1 MGLREYH
8 RKRNFAITPEP
19 KGEEGKGEGRSF
31 CVQKHAATRLHYDF
45 RLEME
50 GVLKSWAVPKGPSYD
65 PADKRLAMHTE
76 DHPLDY
82 GDFEGIIPEGQ
93 YGGGTVLLWDRG
105 TWTPLEDPHKGYRAG
120 KLKFRLDGEKLHG
133 GWTLVKIRGR
143 DTRDD
148 EKSWLLIK
156 ETDETARPAAKFNVT
171 EEMPLSVA
179 TGRDLET
186 IATERDAVW
195 ESKVVD
201 KPKRGGRWRPKVAE
215 PPPSKTPS
223 VKAAAGKAAARK
235 TSARRSTAPS
245 PADIRGARKGKP
257 PRVLRPQLAT
267 LVTEAPDGDG
277 WLHELKF
284 DGYRILGRVHNGH
297 ARLIS
302 RNDNDWTANF
312 PSLVAALET
321 LPVSEAVIDGE
332 VAVLLPDGTTSFQA
346 LQNALQARDR
356 GELVYFAFDLPYLEG
371 YDLTR
376 AALEDRKAAL
386 SALLSGAG
394 TEVRYSAHVAG
405 SGQAFFDN
413 ACRLGLEGIIAKR
426 RDAPYEAGRGGSW
439 LKVKCVRRQ
448 EVVIGGWTEPSG
460 SRTGLGALLV
470 GVHEK
475 GGALVFAGKVGTG
488 FTDKVLRDLRR
499 RLGALEQDAAP
510 FSPKPKGVGAAHW
523 VKPELVA
530 EVAFTEWTGDG
541 KMRHPSFQGLR
552 ADKPAREVVREQA
565 TPTDKVVAPQEVPRP
580 RRSNEPAPPKTAARS
595 SAHTSKSGA
604 AGGKAAG
611 KAASKTAGETTVA
624 GVRLTHP
631 DRVLYPAQGLTKQD
645 VAAFYES
652 IADWILPHVT
662 GRPLTLVRCP
672 EGLEKDCFYMK
683 HSGVWA
689 PPALRRIKIREKTKV
704 GEYLVIDDL
713 AGLISLAQMGILEI
727 HTWNSLADSVEEPNR
742 IVFDLDPGPKVSFD
756 KVIAG
761 AQLVRESLRSVGL
774 ESFVKTTGGKGLH
787 IVVPLAP
794 GHGWEE
800 TFAFSQLVATEIIKQ
815 DPRTYTDSMPKAG
828 RQAKILIDVLRN
840 NRGSTSVAAY
850 STRARPGAPVS
861 VPLAWEELKP
871 GLRPDQYTVQNLQ
884 RRLSTLKADPWAR
897 YFTLRQKLAVP
908 RGRRRPAASR

>member
-8 RKRNFAITPEP
+8 RKRDFAITPEP
-19 KGEEGKGEGRSF
+19 RGEEARTEGRSF

-120 KLKFRLDGEKLHG
+120 KLKFRLDGEKLKG

-143 DTRDD
+143 DARDD

-156 ETDETARPAAKFNVT
+156 ETDETTRPAAKFSIT
-171 EEMPLSVA
+171 EERPESVA

-186 IATERDAVW
+186 IAKDHDAVW
-195 ESKVVD
+195 ESKVVES
-201 KPKRGGRWRPKVAE
+201 PKRAGRWRPKLAATPKAPPAGKQAAAVKSVAT
-215 PPPSKTPS
+215 SKA
-223 VKAAAGKAAARK
+223 VKAA
-235 TSARRSTAPS
+235 
-245 PADIRGARKGKP
+245 DVRGARKGP
-257 PRVLRPQLAT
+257 LPRALRPQLAT
-267 LVTEAPDGDG
+267 LVTEAPAGDG

-284 DGYRILGRVHNGH
+284 DGYRILARVQDGR

-302 RNDNDWTANF
+302 RNGNDWTGNF
-312 PSLVAALET
+312 PSLTAALES
-321 LPVSEAVIDGE
+321 LPVSQALIDGE
-332 VAVLLPDGTTSFQA
+332 VAVVLPDGTTSFQA
-346 LQNALQARDR
+346 LQNALSQRDQ
-356 GELVYFAFDLPYLEG
+356 GELVYFAFDLPHLDG

-376 AALEDRKAAL
+376 ARLEDRKAAL
-386 SALLSGAG
+386 QPLLTGAGSAL
-394 TEVRYSAHVAG
+394 RYSAHVVG
-405 SGQAFFDN
+405 SGQEFFDN
-413 ACRLGLEGIIAKR
+413 ACRLSLEGIVSKR

-439 LKVKCVRRQ
+439 LKVKCLRRQ
-448 EVVIGGWTEPSG
+448 EVVIGGFTEPSG

-470 GVHEK
+470 GVHEA
-475 GGALVFAGKVGTG
+475 GGGLRYVGKVGTG
-488 FTDKVLRDLRR
+488 YTEKVLRDLRR
-499 RLGALEQDAAP
+499 RLEALEEAKSP
-510 FSPKPKGVGAAHW
+510 FSPPPKGVGAAHW

-552 ADKPAREVVREQA
+552 TDKPAREVVREQA
-565 TPTDKVVAPQEVPRP
+565 TPTEEVVAPAEAPRP
-580 RRSNEPAPPKTAARS
+580 RRSNEPPPNSTTRS
-595 SAHTSKSGA
+595 SARTPA
-604 AGGKAAG
+604 RGKG
-611 KAASKTAGETTVA
+611 KVEAEATVA

-631 DRVLYPAQGLTKQD
+631 DRVLYPAQGLTKRGL
-645 VAAFYES
+645 AAFYES
-652 IADWILPHVT
+652 IADWILPHVV

-672 EGLEKDCFYMK
+672 EGLEKDCFFMK

-689 PPALRRIKIREKTKV
+689 PPALRRVKIREKTKV
-704 GEYLVIDDL
+704 GEYLVVDDL
-713 AGLISLAQMGILEI
+713 AGIISLVQMGILEI
-727 HTWNSLADSVEEPNR
+727 HTWNSLADKVEEPNR
-742 IVFDLDPGPKVSFD
+742 IVFDLDPGPAVPFD
-756 KVIAG
+756 RVMAG
-761 AQLVRESLRSVGL
+761 ARLVREALRSVGL

-787 IVVPLAP
+787 VVVPLAP
-794 GHGWEE
+794 GHGWDE
-800 TFAFSQLVATEIIKQ
+800 TFGFSQLVASQIVRE

-828 RQAKILIDVLRN
+828 RKDKILVDVLRN

-861 VPLAWEELKP
+861 VPLAWEELQR
-871 GLRPDQYTVQNLQ
+871 GLKPDQYTVENLP
-884 RRLSTLKADPWAR
+884 RRLSSLKADPWAR
-897 YFTLRQKLAVP
+897 YFKLRQKIAAP
-908 RGRRRPAASR
+908 GGRRRPAASR

>member
-19 KGEEGKGEGRSF
+19 KGEEGKTGGRSF
-31 CVQKHAATRLHYDF
+31 CIQKHAATRLHYDF

-82 GDFEGIIPEGQ
+82 GGFEGIIPEGQ

-120 KLKFRLDGEKLHG
+120 KLKFRLDGEKLRG

-143 DTRDD
+143 DARDD
-148 EKSWLLIK
+148 EKTWLLIK
-156 ETDETARPAAKFNVT
+156 ENDETARPGYDVAKDRP
-171 EEMPLSVA
+171 ESVA

-186 IATERDAVW
+186 IAAERDAVW
-195 ESKVVD
+195 QSKVVD
-201 KPKRGGRWRPKVAE
+201 KPKGGGRWRPKVAAAKTAASK
-215 PPPSKTPS
+215 PP
-223 VKAAAGKAAARK
+223 ARK
-235 TSARRSTAPS
+235 TAAPS
-245 PADIRGARKGKP
+245 PADIRGARKGNP

-267 LVTEAPDGDG
+267 LVTKPPDGDG

-284 DGYRILGRVHNGH
+284 DGYRILGRVQDGR

-302 RNDNDWTANF
+302 RNGNDWTANF
-312 PSLVAALET
+312 PSLAAALEA

-346 LQNALQARDR
+346 LQNALKASER

-394 TEVRYSAHVAG
+394 TAVRYSAHVAG
-405 SGQAFFDN
+405 TGQAFFEN
-413 ACRLGLEGIIAKR
+413 ACRLGLEGIISKR
-426 RDAPYEAGRGGSW
+426 RDAPYAAGRGGSW
-439 LKVKCVRRQ
+439 LKVKCLRRQ
-448 EVVIGGWTEPSG
+448 EVVIGGFTEPSG

-475 GGALVFAGKVGTG
+475 GGDLTYAGKVGTG
-488 FTDKVLRDLRR
+488 YTEKVLKDLRR
-499 RLGALEQDAAP
+499 RLGALEQPSSP
-510 FSPKPKGVGAAHW
+510 FVPPPKGVGAAHW

-552 ADKPAREVVREQA
+552 ADKPAREVVRERA
-565 TPTDKVVAPQEVPRP
+565 TPTEKVVAR
-580 RRSNEPAPPKTAARS
+580 
-595 SAHTSKSGA
+595 
-604 AGGKAAG
+604 GKAAEE
-611 KAASKTAGETTVA
+611 ATVA

-631 DRVLYPAQGLTKQD
+631 DRILYPTQGITKRD
-645 VAAFYES
+645 LAVFYES

-672 EGLEKDCFYMK
+672 EGLEKECFYMK

-689 PPALRRIKIREKTKV
+689 PPALRRVKIREKTKV
-704 GEYLVIDDL
+704 GEYLVVDDL
-713 AGLISLAQMGILEI
+713 SGVISLAQMGILEI
-727 HTWNSLADSVEEPNR
+727 HTWNSMADRVEEPNR
-742 IVFDLDPGPKVSFD
+742 IVFDLDPGPAVAFD
-756 KVIAG
+756 KVMAG
-761 AQLVRESLRSVGL
+761 ARLLRESLRSVGL

-787 IVVPLAP
+787 VVVPLAT

-800 TFAFSQLVATEIIKQ
+800 TFGFSQLVASEIVKD

-861 VPLAWEELKP
+861 VPLAWEELQRD
-871 GLRPDQYTVQNLQ
+871 LRPDQYTVQNLP
-884 RRLSTLKADPWAR
+884 RRLSALKADPWAR
-897 YFTLRQKLAVP
+897 YLTLRQKLAVP
-908 RGRRRPAASR
+908 RSHRRPAAGR

>member
-19 KGEEGKGEGRSF
+19 RGEEARTEGRSF

-50 GVLKSWAVPKGPSYD
+50 GVLRSWAVPKGPSYD

-82 GDFEGIIPEGQ
+82 GDFEGVIPEGQ
-93 YGGGTVLLWDRG
+93 YGGGTVLLWDTG
-105 TWTPLEDPHKGYRAG
+105 TWEPLEDPHKGYRAG
-120 KLKFRLDGEKLHG
+120 KLKFRLRGEKLNG

-143 DTRDD
+143 DARDD

-156 ETDETARPAAKFNVT
+156 ETDETARPAATFDVT

-179 TGRDLET
+179 TGRDMET
-186 IATERDAVW
+186 IARERDAVW
-195 ESKVVD
+195 ESKVVE
-201 KPKRGGRWRPKVAE
+201 KPARGGKWQPKTAARR
-215 PPPSKTPS
+215 
-223 VKAAAGKAAARK
+223 KAAVSPAAA
-235 TSARRSTAPS
+235 AVP
-245 PADIRGARKGKP
+245 GARKAP
-257 PRVLRPQLAT
+257 LPRTLRPQLAT
-267 LVTEAPDGDG
+267 LVTDAPAGDD

-284 DGYRILGRVHNGH
+284 DGYRILGRVQDGR

-302 RNDNDWTANF
+302 RNGNDWTDNF
-312 PSLVAALET
+312 PSLAAALEA
-321 LPVSEAVIDGE
+321 LPVSQALIDGE

-346 LQNALQARDR
+346 LQNALSKRDR
-356 GELVYFAFDLPYLEG
+356 GELVYFAFDLPYLDG

-376 AALEDRKAAL
+376 ARLEDRKGALAAL
-386 SALLSGAG
+386 VEGAG
-394 TEVRYSAHVAG
+394 TAVRYSAHVVG
-405 SGQAFFDN
+405 SGDAFFEK
-413 ACRLGLEGIIAKR
+413 ACGMRLEGIVSKK
-426 RDAPYEAGRGGSW
+426 RDAPYVPGRGGSW
-439 LKVKCVRRQ
+439 LKVKCLRRQ

-475 GGALVFAGKVGTG
+475 GGGFAFAGKVGTG

-499 RLGALEQDAAP
+499 RLGALEQEASP

-552 ADKPAREVVREQA
+552 MDKPAREVVRERE
-565 TPTDKVVAPQEVPRP
+565 TPTEKVAEPPRP
-580 RRSNEPAPPKTAARS
+580 RRSNEPAPRTRAKTNARRAAH
-595 SAHTSKSGA
+595 AKGA
-604 AGGKAAG
+604 AEA
-611 KAASKTAGETTVA
+611 TVA

-631 DRVLYPAQGLTKQD
+631 DRVLYPAQGLTKRD
-645 VAAFYES
+645 LAEFYVS
-652 IADWILPHVT
+652 IADWILPHVV

-672 EGLEKDCFYMK
+672 EGLEGDCFYMK

-689 PPALRRIKIREKTKV
+689 PPALRRVKIKEKTKT
-704 GEYLVIDDL
+704 GDYLVADDL
-713 AGLISLAQMGILEI
+713 AGVISLVQMGILEV

-742 IVFDLDPGPKVSFD
+742 IVFDLDPGPAVPFD
-756 KVIAG
+756 KVMAG
-761 AQLVRESLRSVGL
+761 ARLLRESLRSVGL

-794 GHGWEE
+794 GHGWDE
-800 TFAFSQLVATEIIKQ
+800 TFGFSELVASQIVKQ

-850 STRARPGAPVS
+850 STRARPEAPVS
-861 VPLAWEELKP
+861 VPLAWEELQP
-871 GLRPDQYTVQNLQ
+871 DLRPDQYTVQNLP
-884 RRLSTLKADPWAR
+884 RRLSSLKADPWAR
-897 YFTLRQKLAVP
+897 YSKLRQKLAVP
-908 RGRRRPAASR
+908 RTRRPAASR

>member
-8 RKRNFAITPEP
+8 RKRDFAITPEP
-19 KGEEGKGEGRSF
+19 RGEEGEPGGRSF

-82 GDFEGIIPEGQ
+82 GDFEGVIPEGQ

-105 TWTPLEDPHKGYRAG
+105 TWEPLEDPHKGYRAG
-120 KLKFRLDGEKLHG
+120 KLKFRLQGEKLTG

-143 DTRDD
+143 DARDD

-156 ETDETARPAAKFNVT
+156 ETDETAIPATKLSITDERP
-171 EEMPLSVA
+171 ESVA

-186 IATERDAVW
+186 IAADRDAVW
-195 ESKVVD
+195 ESKPVEKAKD
-201 KPKRGGRWRPKVAE
+201 GRWRPKL
-215 PPPSKTPS
+215 
-223 VKAAAGKAAARK
+223 AAAKRPAARK
-235 TSARRSTAPS
+235 AAVVTKAAVRA
-245 PADIRGARKGKP
+245 AEVRGARKGP
-257 PRVLRPQLAT
+257 LPRTLRPQLAT
-267 LVTEAPDGDG
+267 LVTEAPAGDG

-284 DGYRILGRVHNGH
+284 DGYRILARVQDGR

-302 RNDNDWTANF
+302 RNGNDWSDNF
-312 PSLVAALET
+312 PSLVAALQA
-321 LPVSEAVIDGE
+321 LPVSQALIDGE

-346 LQNALQARDR
+346 LQNALSRRDR
-356 GELVYFAFDLPYLEG
+356 GELVYFAFDLPYLDG

-376 AALEDRKAAL
+376 ARLEDRKAAL
-386 SALLSGAG
+386 AALLAGAG
-394 TEVRYSAHVAG
+394 TAVRYSSHMVG
-405 SGQAFFDN
+405 SGDAFFEK
-413 ACRLGLEGIIAKR
+413 ACGMRLEGIVSKR
-426 RDAPYEAGRGGSW
+426 RDAPYEPGRGGSW
-439 LKVKCVRRQ
+439 LKVKCLRRQ
-448 EVVIGGWTEPSG
+448 EVVIGGWTEPGG

-475 GGALVFAGKVGTG
+475 GGGLTFAGKVGTG
-488 FTDKVLRDLRR
+488 FTEKILRGLRQ
-499 RLGALEQDAAP
+499 RLGELEQAASP

-541 KMRHPSFQGLR
+541 KMRHPSFQGRR
-552 ADKPAREVVREQA
+552 ADKPAREVVREGE
-565 TPTDKVVAPQEVPRP
+565 TPTEEVA
-580 RRSNEPAPPKTAARS
+580 EPAPRATAKTSARS
-595 SAHTSKSGA
+595 SPRAKGA
-604 AGGKAAG
+604 AEA
-611 KAASKTAGETTVA
+611 TVA

-631 DRVLYPAQGLTKQD
+631 DRVLYPAQGLTKRD
-645 VAAFYES
+645 LAEFYVS
-652 IADWILPHVT
+652 IADWILPHVV

-689 PPALRRIKIREKTKV
+689 PPALRRVRIKEKTKT
-704 GEYLVIDDL
+704 GDYLVVDDL
-713 AGLISLAQMGILEI
+713 AGVISLVQMGILEI

-742 IVFDLDPGPKVSFD
+742 IVFDLDPGPAVPFD
-756 KVIAG
+756 EVMAG
-761 AQLVRESLRSVGL
+761 ARLLRESLGAVGL

-787 IVVPLAP
+787 VVVPLGP
-794 GHGWEE
+794 GHGWDE
-800 TFAFSQLVATEIIKQ
+800 TFGFSELVASQIVKE
-815 DPRTYTDSMPKAG
+815 DPRTYTGSMPKAG

-850 STRARPGAPVS
+850 STRARPEAPVS
-861 VPLAWEELKP
+861 VPLAWEELKS
-871 GLRPDQYTVQNLQ
+871 GLRPDQLTVANLR
-884 RRLSTLKADPWAR
+884 RRLSSLKADPWAR
-897 YFTLRQKLAVP
+897 YFKLRQKLAVP
-908 RGRRRPAASR
+908 RSRRRPAASR

>member
-19 KGEEGKGEGRSF
+19 RGEEAKGEGRSF

-82 GDFEGIIPEGQ
+82 GDFEGVIPEGQ

-120 KLKFRLDGEKLHG
+120 KLKFRLDGEKLRG

-143 DTRDD
+143 DARDD

-156 ETDETARPAAKFNVT
+156 ETDETARPAAQFSVT
-171 EEMPLSVA
+171 DKMPLSVA

-186 IATERDAVW
+186 IARDRDAVW
-195 ESKVVD
+195 ESKVVE
-201 KPKRGGRWRPKVAE
+201 KPKRGGRWRPKPAE
-215 PPPSKTPS
+215 GKP
-223 VKAAAGKAAARK
+223 AAAGAA
-235 TSARRSTAPS
+235 
-245 PADIRGARKGKP
+245 DVRGARKGP
-257 PRVLRPQLAT
+257 LPRGLRPQLAT
-267 LVTEAPDGDG
+267 LVTEAPAGDG

-284 DGYRILGRVHNGH
+284 DGYRILGRVQDGR
-297 ARLIS
+297 ARLVS
-302 RNDNDWTANF
+302 RNGNDWTGNF
-312 PSLVAALET
+312 PSLAAALEA
-321 LPVSEAVIDGE
+321 LPLSQALIDGE

-346 LQNALQARDR
+346 LQNALSARAQ

-376 AALEDRKAAL
+376 AGLEDRKAAL

-394 TEVRYSAHVAG
+394 TAVRYSAHVVG
-405 SGQAFFDN
+405 SGAEFFAN
-413 ACRLGLEGIIAKR
+413 ACRMRLEGIVSKR
-426 RDAPYEAGRGGSW
+426 RDAPYQAGRGGSW
-439 LKVKCVRRQ
+439 LKVKCLRRQ

-475 GGALVFAGKVGTG
+475 GDGLTFAGKVGTG
-488 FTDKVLRDLRR
+488 FTEKVLRDLRR
-499 RLGALEQDAAP
+499 RLGALEQASSP

-552 ADKPAREVVREQA
+552 ADKPAREVVRERE
-565 TPTDKVVAPQEVPRP
+565 TPTEKV
-580 RRSNEPAPPKTAARS
+580 ARS
-595 SAHTSKSGA
+595 SPRIKGA
-604 AGGKAAG
+604 AEA
-611 KAASKTAGETTVA
+611 TVA

-631 DRVLYPAQGLTKQD
+631 DRVLYPAQGLTKQGLAD
-645 VAAFYES
+645 FYVS
-652 IADWILPHVT
+652 IAEWILPHVV

-672 EGLEKDCFYMK
+672 EGLEKECFYMK

-689 PPALRRIKIREKTKV
+689 PPALRRVKIKEKTKT
-704 GEYLVIDDL
+704 GEYLVVDDL
-713 AGLISLAQMGILEI
+713 AGLISLVQMGILEI
-727 HTWNSLADSVEEPNR
+727 HTWNSLSDSVEEPNR
-742 IVFDLDPGPKVSFD
+742 VVFDLDPGPAVSFD
-756 KVIAG
+756 KVMAG
-761 AQLVRESLRSVGL
+761 ARLLRESLRSVGL

-794 GHGWEE
+794 GHGWDE
-800 TFAFSQLVATEIIKQ
+800 TLGFSELVATQIVKE

-861 VPLAWEELKP
+861 VPLAWEELQRD
-871 GLRPDQYTVQNLQ
+871 LRPDQYTVENLP
-884 RRLSTLKADPWAR
+884 RRLASLKADPWAR
-897 YFTLRQKLAVP
+897 YFTLRQKIAVQRP
-908 RGRRRPAASR
+908 RRRPAASR

>member
-1 MGLREYH
+1 MGLREYQ

-19 KGEEGKGEGRSF
+19 KGEEGKAEGRSF

-82 GDFEGIIPEGQ
+82 GGFEGIIPEGQ

-105 TWTPLEDPHKGYRAG
+105 TWEPLEDPRKGYRAG
-120 KLKFRLDGEKLHG
+120 KLKFRLDGEKLKG

-143 DTRDD
+143 DARDD

-156 ETDETARPAAKFNVT
+156 ETDETARPAAELNVT

-186 IATERDAVW
+186 IAAERDAVW
-195 ESKVVD
+195 ESKVVE
-201 KPKRGGRWRPKVAE
+201 KPKRGGRWKPK
-215 PPPSKTPS
+215 PP
-223 VKAAAGKAAARK
+223 AGKAASG
-235 TSARRSTAPS
+235 SAV
-245 PADIRGARKGKP
+245 RGARKGP
-257 PRVLRPQLAT
+257 MPRVLRPQLAT
-267 LVTEAPDGDG
+267 LVTEPPDGDG

-284 DGYRILGRVHNGH
+284 DGYRILGRVQDGR

-302 RNDNDWTANF
+302 RNGNDWTGNF
-312 PSLVAALET
+312 PSLAAALEA
-321 LPVSEAVIDGE
+321 LPVSQALIDGE
-332 VAVLLPDGTTSFQA
+332 VAVLQPDGTTSFQA
-346 LQNALQARDR
+346 LQNALSARDQ

-376 AALEDRKAAL
+376 ARLEDRKTAL
-386 SALLSGAG
+386 SAVVSGAG
-394 TEVRYSAHVAG
+394 TAVRYSAHVVG
-405 SGQAFFDN
+405 SGEEFFAN
-413 ACRLGLEGIIAKR
+413 ACRMRLEGIISKR
-426 RDAPYEAGRGGSW
+426 RDAPYESRRGGSW
-439 LKVKCVRRQ
+439 LKVKCLRRQ

-475 GGALVFAGKVGTG
+475 GGGLTFAGKVGTG
-488 FTDKVLRDLRR
+488 FTEKVLRDLRR
-499 RLGALEQDAAP
+499 RLGALEQASSP

-552 ADKPAREVVREQA
+552 ADKPAREVVREREI
-565 TPTDKVVAPQEVPRP
+565 PTDKVVPPAEVPRP
-580 RRSNEPAPPKTAARS
+580 RRSNEPVPKTTARP
-595 SAHTSKSGA
+595 SARAKA
-604 AGGKAAG
+604 RGKG
-611 KAASKTAGETTVA
+611 KDEATVA

-631 DRVLYPAQGLTKQD
+631 DRVLYPGQGITKRD
-645 VAAFYES
+645 LAVFYES

-672 EGLEKDCFYMK
+672 EGLEKECFYMK

-689 PPALRRIKIREKTKV
+689 PPALRRVKIREKTKT
-704 GEYLVIDDL
+704 GEYLVVDDL
-713 AGLISLAQMGILEI
+713 AGVISLVQMGILEI

-742 IVFDLDPGPKVSFD
+742 IVFDLDPGPAVAFD
-756 KVIAG
+756 KVMAG
-761 AQLVRESLRSVGL
+761 ARLLRESLRSVGL

-794 GHGWEE
+794 GHSWDE
-800 TFAFSQLVATEIIKQ
+800 TFGFSELVATQIVKE

-850 STRARPGAPVS
+850 STRARPEAPVS
-861 VPLAWEELKP
+861 VPLSWEELQR
-871 GLRPDQYTVQNLQ
+871 GLRPDQYTALNLP
-884 RRLSTLKADPWAR
+884 RRLASLKADPWAR

-908 RGRRRPAASR
+908 PARRRPAAGR